1 MVLVFGVLAGYS
13 VGTMSHDPHA
23 QIDQTV
29 LDMIERSPVGAVP
42 HTPTYQDALKRLRA
56 SHQVYASADH
66 KGGLVS
72 VRSLATLPSFHA
84 NNLEAFA
91 SGKID
96 AGALESDTS
105 IFSRYLQSLP
115 AALHDK
121 AEANRTLVVG
131 RRAHHRAKNGAEAL
145 HDPVHTLFLVP
156 GAGANPGLPGN
167 YLHGSLVEVPALA
180 GGAAGWALHLH
191 DSLDGASVCEVATLA
206 EALEKVNDVLAS
218 APFLLSELDALGF
231 RSL

>member
-1 MVLVFGVLAGYS
+1 
-13 VGTMSHDPHA
+13 MSHDPHA

-56 SHQVYASADH
+56 THQVYASADH
-66 KGGLVS
+66 KGGLVT
-72 VRSLATLPSFHA
+72 VRSLASLPAFHA

-91 SGKID
+91 GGKIE
-96 AGALESDTS
+96 AGALEADGSV
-105 IFSRYLQSLP
+105 FSRYVQSLP
-115 AALHDK
+115 AALHDR

-131 RRAHHRAKNGAEAL
+131 RRMHHRAKVGVEVQHEA
-145 HDPVHTLFLVP
+145 VHTLFLVA

-167 YLHGSLVEVPALA
+167 YLHGSLVEVPAAAGAA
-180 GGAAGWALHLH
+180 GGASTWAIHLH
-191 DSLDGASVCEVATLA
+191 DSLDGAAVCEVATLA
-206 EALEKVNDVLAS
+206 EALEKFNDVQAS